1 MICLFL
7 TLLPPPVPSQSHL
20 ASKLCTVH
28 LKKEKEQFNEKN
40 LEYINGKKGRYIHHD
55 HQEWQH
61 LYTPKPSIVKFLS
74 SR

>member
-1 MICLFL
+1 MFIPHTFAPSSSISISSCIK
-7 TLLPPPVPSQSHL
+7 TLHSPSEER
-20 ASKLCTVH
+20 
-28 LKKEKEQFNEKN
+28 KKKINEKN